1 MLLTCP
7 TSALLAGVKACAPA
21 ISGKPAMPILAGV
34 LITAGDDTDVIALRG
49 FDYEA
54 EVTTRVNARV
64 EAPGVA
70 LVSHRLLSQ
79 ILAVVGAAT
88 VTLTTEDGRLTVSA
102 GKAVWRLPLMTADAF
117 PASPGQLPT
126 VGTVNTQAFMDAVD
140 RVAPAASDIVSIDVP
155 LHAIHLGFG
164 DTLDIVATD
173 KYRLHTALLP
183 WTHSEGEAPEFVLTP
198 SARLLAVTRGLT
210 GDTVTVGV
218 SDSRLSLTDG
228 TTVITTAL
236 AATKGGGWVKWR
248 PLFDAVNPD
257 TGVTYTFDRDELTT
271 AIKQA
276 VTVADVQDGKA
287 RHLTLA
293 VAANEMLVRAAS
305 AHAGDAAIP
314 CPVTDYT
321 GTEPLEWTVNADFL
335 LTVIAAAD
343 TDPVQFTQKTAKLP
357 IGIGP
362 VKEPATQIIMPI
374 RKAV

>member
-7 TSALLAGVKACAPA
+7 TSAILAGVKACAPA

-34 LITAGDDTDVIALRG
+34 LITAGDETDTVVLRG

-64 EAPGVA
+64 EEPGVA

-126 VGTVNTQAFMDAVD
+126 VGTVDTQAFMDAVD
-140 RVAPAASDIVSIDVP
+140 RVAPAASDKVSIDIP
-155 LHAIHLGFG
+155 LHAIHLGLG

-183 WTHSEGEAPEFVLTP
+183 WTRASIDAPQFVLTP
-198 SARLLAVTRGLT
+198 AAKLLAVTRGLA
-210 GDTVTVGV
+210 GDTVTLGA

-236 AATKGGGWVKWR
+236 SASRGGGWVAWR
-248 PLFDAVNPD
+248 PLFDGVNPD
-257 TGVTYTFDRDELTT
+257 TGVTYVFDRDDLTT

-276 VTVADVQDGKA
+276 VTVADVTDTGA
-287 RHLTLA
+287 RHLLLTVTADEL
-293 VAANEMLVRAAS
+293 LVRAVS
-305 AHAGDAAIP
+305 AHSGDSAVP
-314 CPVTDYT
+314 CPLTDYT
-321 GTEPLEWTVNADFL
+321 GTEPLEWVVSADFL
-335 LTVIAAAD
+335 LAAIAAAD
-343 TDPVQFTQKTAKLP
+343 TDPIQFTQKSAKAP
-357 IGIGP
+357 VGIGAP
-362 VKEPATQIIMPI
+362 KEPATQIIMPI